1 MYTKQAISKQKQVF
15 WTAFGRYMKPV
26 LSSDGEPMNW
36 LNYKTGTKHVSFG
49 MDVDS
54 RRAIISVVIDPPTPG
69 IRQAYFD
76 RFMQLKGIWEDTMGE
91 EDWIW
96 QPNATDE
103 HGKAISTIY
112 KELTGVNIFQNED
125 WPAIISFLKPR
136 IMALDAFWS
145 VVRHQFS
152 NL

>member
-1 MYTKQAISKQKQVF
+1 
-15 WTAFGRYMKPV
+15 MKPV
-26 LSSDGEPMNW
+26 LSWDGEPVNW
-36 LNYKTGTKHVSFG
+36 LNYKTGNKHISFG

-54 RRAIISVVIDPPTPG
+54 RRAIISVVIDPPTPD

-76 RFMQLKGIWEDTMGE
+76 RFMRLKGIWEDTMGE

-96 QPNATDE
+96 QSNATDE